1 MKTSQQLL
9 MRVLRKTLGTITR
22 VKTEAKLVA
31 FTFDDGPHP
40 TFTPLL
46 LEILARYNAQATFF
60 MLGERA
66 SRYPELVRLVA
77 NAGHTIGNHS
87 WNHPSFPGLSHQER
101 LLQMRQCAKAL
112 APYSEPLFRP
122 PFGHQNIASRMDAWY
137 LKQHVVTWNV
147 IAHDWLDDS
156 ATQLTERVTAK
167 MQPGAIVLWHD
178 ALARE
183 KENQV
188 SNRQATLDAVQNL
201 LETWHESFRFVT
213 VPELMRHGEAVKKV
227 WTMAAPPDTTQ
238 NAAAVED
245 AEAREAFWIKKNRSL
260 WR

>member
-1 MKTSQQLL
+1 
-9 MRVLRKTLGTITR
+9 
-22 VKTEAKLVA
+22 
-31 FTFDDGPHP
+31 
-40 TFTPLL
+40 
-46 LEILARYNAQATFF
+46 
-60 MLGERA
+60 
-66 SRYPELVRLVA
+66 
-77 NAGHTIGNHS
+77 
-87 WNHPSFPGLSHQER
+87 
-101 LLQMRQCAKAL
+101 
-112 APYSEPLFRP
+112 
-122 PFGHQNIASRMDAWY
+122 
-137 LKQHVVTWNV
+137 
-147 IAHDWLDDS
+147 
-156 ATQLTERVTAK
+156 